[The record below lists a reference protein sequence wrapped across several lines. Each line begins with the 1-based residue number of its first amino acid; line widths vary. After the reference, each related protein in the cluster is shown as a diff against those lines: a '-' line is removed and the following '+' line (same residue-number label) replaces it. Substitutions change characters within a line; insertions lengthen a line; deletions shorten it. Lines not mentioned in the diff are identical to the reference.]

1 MATSVLTQSILD
13 TVKRG
18 IGGIDVYYTVFDNEI
33 IDDINTAFMYLH
45 QMGVGPQDEPFYI
58 EDRTSTWND
67 FDSKIS
73 LILAVKQYVI
83 KKVKLEFDP
92 PTSAAVKEAIKS
104 EIDEAEWRLCNR

>member
-1 MATSVLTQSILD
+1 MASVISQSILD

-18 IGGIDVYYTVFDNEI
+18 IGGIDKNYTVFDDEI

-45 QMGVGPQDEPFYI
+45 QIGVGPQDEPFYI
-58 EDRTSTWND
+58 EDNTSIWSD
-67 FDSKIS
+67 FDTKVSK
-73 LILAVKQYVI
+73 ILAVKQYVV

-92 PTSAAVKEAIKS
+92 PTSAAVKEALKA